1 MTFLKHRAEREM
13 SIIQNS
19 DPTPSCYILDRG
31 ILEDR
36 HIFGQNQIS
45 QGFMSEP
52 EIHQYTSAFNDYV
65 QLIDKPDIVIFLRAD
80 VDKLLQRIQG
90 RGRDMETGID
100 YDYLASLQSLYD
112 KLVLETIE
120 KSDWPTKVLK
130 YDTNGSQEKE
140 VFERVIGDLK
150 RVYPGLELN

>member
-1 MTFLKHRAEREM
+1 MTFLKFRAEREM
-13 SIIQNS
+13 NILQAL

-52 EIHQYTSAFNDYV
+52 EIQEYTSAFNDYV
-65 QLIDKPDIVIFLRAD
+65 KLIDKPDVVVFLRAD
-80 VDKLLQRIQG
+80 VDKLLERIQG
-90 RGRDMETGID
+90 RGRDMENGID
-100 YDYLASLQSLYD
+100 YDYLSSLQSLYD
-112 KLVLETIE
+112 ELVLEKIE

-130 YDTNGSQEKE
+130 YDTNGSQEGE
-140 VFERVIGDLK
+140 VFGRVIEDLK
-150 RVYPGLELN
+150 RVYPGLELE